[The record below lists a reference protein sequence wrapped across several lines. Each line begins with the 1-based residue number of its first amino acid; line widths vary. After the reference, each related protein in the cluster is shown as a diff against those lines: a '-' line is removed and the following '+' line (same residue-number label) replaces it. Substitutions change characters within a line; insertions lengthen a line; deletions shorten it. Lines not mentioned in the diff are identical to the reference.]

1 MAASL
6 VSRGVG
12 GATHLHNVPV
22 VLSGGGEGDFLA
34 LLQSK
39 VRPRDFVSL
48 KVDIDGGPELEIM
61 RAIADSPK
69 LARLVDEVY
78 FECHF
83 RGFPV
88 DFGWGPYLGE
98 SSPTAKDCLELMRKL
113 RHGGVRSHF
122 WV

>member
-1 MAASL
+1 
-6 VSRGVG
+6 
-12 GATHLHNVPV
+12 
-22 VLSGGGEGDFLA
+22 
-34 LLQSK
+34 
-39 VRPRDFVSL
+39 
-48 KVDIDGGPELEIM
+48 M

-69 LARLVDEVY
+69 FARLVDEVY

-88 DFGWGPYLGE
+88 DFGWGRGGELTE

>member
-1 MAASL
+1 MSMRNDGTRCPSGRQEGGLDGLPVKGAA
-6 VSRGVG
+6 VEGGV
-12 GATHLHNVPV
+12 
-22 VLSGGGEGDFLA
+22 
-34 LLQSK
+34 
-39 VRPRDFVSL
+39 R
-48 KVDIDGGPELEIM
+48 
-61 RAIADSPK
+61 

-88 DFGWGPYLGE
+88 DFGWGLRLAE